1 MKSQLNRILT
11 IIFVILFFTLSK
23 SYSVEDL
30 SEFNDAI
37 SEAREEF
44 DKVSTAST
52 EQSKIIDEAFKE
64 IDKATAIAQEAIN
77 NDNTEDA
84 LKTLEFVERSL
95 ADVESIIPQEFSS
108 DMSKIDTSAISKEDM
123 DTVNELTAQMKSS
136 KAVKEKE
143 FKSNLIEINLK
154 GIDTVSISEKL
165 NELGVNTIQL
175 DIVLDKDKKIE
186 TWTKQDWANSY
197 TGSILSYDGK
207 EVVADK
213 AVNSRMAELEE
224 KFQKNAA
231 LIESKKNELSLLNSQ
246 LSPVSVELETLN
258 ERKSLLTAQ
267 YNLEIEK
274 LSTVDLTNLET
285 QKSIEISDK
294 LKGELDNI
302 ASEVSEVEKK
312 SASLKEDISKLNLEI
327 NVERNALNKISS
339 DIANSQKQLN
349 NTFAAVN
356 AKQSQLDSLLNN
368 DLSKTNQVLNQQ
380 LSQVTR
386 EKDFIEAKF
395 EKSID
400 KEVEAL
406 ERYYSALGDIES
418 EYFEEEMEFSL
429 REVGVILDADPR
441 KARAFDIERYG
452 TYAGLSQDAIQ
463 RGIDAV
469 NKDDWETQGDVFK
482 EIYTGLS
489 KSKEWVVDVP
499 TAAEFRVMMIE
510 EKAEQAA
517 ILASLNVETMNKDW
531 NEKLKE
537 EAKEFEP
544 LASLNTRMLQ
554 NGSYYKGSAEQ
565 ALFEAER
572 DKVLSGELGAKLN
585 DLTNEIN
592 QKQNQYNEIVEL
604 DKQRREKISK
614 EVAKINDQ
622 INSNNSLKT
631 EINSKY
637 SDVRSEY
644 YSSYNKAMA
653 DAYAAVY
660 GAGNTPGTTSGPSAA
675 FNALSPEA
683 RTAAFDKISSLRN
696 GSVAFMN
703 GRNLQGVKQDM
714 SAFTPEMNKAAGQ
727 IVNLDKQI
735 NDVTKTAESLY
746 AQKSDVYKNN
756 PEVMDFK
763 TTYELQGQ
771 IRTAQM
777 ESISVNGEINN
788 QVKESVISQVE
799 EAKTKYS
806 EIMSKE
812 NPEYTA
818 VKSKV
823 TSILKEVPTFAD
835 KAESLAGLDA
845 LSLRAQLADLS
856 AGTKTETAALAAA
869 RKAMSEMGKTTG
881 SQFMTGPYWEMSNVK
896 AAAIVRSK
904 KFDHVDDYAYI
915 NAYYKDP
922 LQLDTKDRK
931 EVEEGFREFLAK
943 DNPKLNALNEKTAN
957 LKTEIATN
965 NAQLSTIGAD
975 ISKIEK
981 EIGTIKS
988 SEKDLKNQIAS
999 LNKELTSKQS
1009 LIDKKTQSLSE
1020 LQNNLDPI
1028 NDKITELETQRNE
1041 LDTNIQ
1047 NEINAISQ
1055 NLEKSPTTK
1064 STEIDKLNADYKAQM
1079 ANLDEQIS
1087 NFENQAKDL
1096 NQTAKAINNEIKSYE
1111 VETPQIT
1118 QQIASLSEQY
1128 QYLDNV
1134 KANLA
1139 MATAKNIGIKVD
1151 EKVIKSLGKLDGK
1164 AIISIKGTQLV
1175 RVVDEKL
1182 LKDKAKDFIDPISS
1196 FSLNTKIY
1204 SAEALKPEVFVV
1216 EEVTQAYSKAKTTR
1230 EIAREN
1236 LAAVEAKSGASK
1248 EEIQAAEAAVAE
1260 AKYAEIA
1267 AGQAFVS
1274 NTGLA
1279 TAISQKQ
1286 TLENLK
1292 AIRNTPGMN
1301 KWDVRRTEA
1310 AIKAA
1315 EAQIAGQSYNYG
1327 NALSSI
1333 KNQETK
1339 WNAWRADLYRKDI
1352 EIAKAAGKTREAG
1365 LLQRDLERFQ
1375 TRLVDERKA
1384 FESVQTQQ
1392 SEYLQALS
1400 NVATK
1405 NAALT
1410 GVSFQEQ
1417 NRAMTQL
1424 ASKSLKGNDI
1434 AAARS
1439 AYQTKQAARSASP
1452 LATLSADVNALQAA
1466 GVSTEETAA
1475 YEAARSAKMEA
1486 RAAWDAAQKSGNK
1499 VAEVAAEAAFM
1510 AAREAE
1516 TVAGR
1521 AAAAAAVASSQ
1532 ARQAAAVVNE
1542 VAEAAATATEAAA
1555 AAQEVAAE
1563 VASVAQDA
1571 TRDAQQAAIDALW
1584 EVEAAANNTFDV
1596 FRATAAIRELQAEM
1610 HGNEFSYKGASS
1622 YEEAMKAIDK
1632 MEEEFN
1638 KGNKDAIVHGKDP
1651 NKIGPCGQPSC

>member
-1 MKSQLNRILT
+1 MKRQLNKILK
-11 IIFVILFFTLSK
+11 IAFIILFFSLSK

-30 SEFNDAI
+30 SEFTEAI
-37 SEAREEF
+37 SDAREGF
-44 DKVSTAST
+44 DKVSAAST
-52 EQSKIIDEAFKE
+52 DQSKIIDEAFKE

-77 NDNTEDA
+77 NNNTEDA
-84 LKTLEFVERSL
+84 IKTLEFVERSL
-95 ADVESIIPQEFSS
+95 TDVESIIPQEFGS
-108 DMSKIDTSAISKEDM
+108 DMSNIDISTLSKEDM

-154 GIDTVSISEKL
+154 GIDTASISEKL
-165 NELGVNTIQL
+165 NDLGVNTIQL

-274 LSTVDLTNLET
+274 LSAVNLTNVET

-294 LKGELDNI
+294 LKSELDNV

-312 SASLKEDISKLNLEI
+312 SASLKEDISKINLEI
-327 NVERNALNKISS
+327 NVERDALNKISS
-339 DIANSQKQLN
+339 DIANSQKELN
-349 NTFAAVN
+349 NTFAAIN

-406 ERYYSALGDIES
+406 ERYYSALGDVDS
-418 EYFEEEMEFSL
+418 EYFEDELEFSL

-469 NKDDWETQGDVFK
+469 NKDDWEMQGDVFK

-565 ALFEAER
+565 ALFQAER
-572 DKVLSGELGAKLN
+572 DKVLSGELGSKLN
-585 DLTNEIN
+585 ELTNEIN
-592 QKQNQYNEIVEL
+592 QKQTQYNEIVEL

-622 INSNNSLKT
+622 INSNNSLRT

-637 SDVRSEY
+637 SAVNKEFSAAYD
-644 YSSYNKAMA
+644 KAMKE
-653 DAYAAVY
+653 AYEVVY
-660 GAGNTPGTTSGPSAA
+660 GPRASPIGGGPTAA
-675 FNALSPEA
+675 FNALPPEVKS
-683 RTAAFDKISSLRN
+683 AAFDKISSLRN
-696 GSVAFMN
+696 GSTAFRV
-703 GRNLQGVKQDM
+703 GRGVTGVKQDM
-714 SAFTPEMNKAAGQ
+714 SAFTQEMKAAAEKTIELDTQ
-727 IVNLDKQI
+727 ISEAK
-735 NDVTKTAESLY
+735 KTAESLY
-746 AQKSDVYKNN
+746 SKRSDVYKNN
-756 PEVMDFK
+756 PEVIDFK

-777 ESISVNGEINN
+777 ESISVNGDINN
-788 QVKESVISQVE
+788 QVKESVLNQVE
-799 EAKTKYS
+799 EAKTKYN

-818 VKSKV
+818 VKNKV
-823 TSILKEVPTFAD
+823 TSILKDVPTFAD
-835 KAESLAGLDA
+835 KAESLAGLDPV
-845 LSLRAQLADLS
+845 SLRAQLADIS

-904 KFDHVDDYAYI
+904 KFEHVDDYAYI
-915 NAYYKDP
+915 NAYYEEP

-931 EVEEGFREFLAK
+931 EAEEGFKEFLAN

-988 SEKDLKNQIAS
+988 SEKDLKSQIAS

-1028 NDKITELETQRNE
+1028 NDKITELETQKSE

-1055 NLEKSPTTK
+1055 NLEKSPTAK
-1064 STEIDKLNADYKAQM
+1064 STEIDKLNTDYKSQM
-1079 ANLDEQIS
+1079 ASLDEQIS

-1096 NQTAKAINNEIKSYE
+1096 NQTAKAINDEIKSYE
-1111 VETPQIT
+1111 IETPQIT

-1151 EKVIKSLGKLDGK
+1151 EKAIKSLGKLDGK

-1182 LKDKAKDFIDPISS
+1182 LKDKAIDFIDPIS
-1196 FSLNTKIY
+1196 FSIFEI
-1204 SAEALKPEVFVV
+1204 SAP
-1216 EEVTQAYSKAKTTR
+1216 
-1230 EIAREN
+1230 I
-1236 LAAVEAKSGASK
+1236 
-1248 EEIQAAEAAVAE
+1248 
-1260 AKYAEIA
+1260 
-1267 AGQAFVS
+1267 
-1274 NTGLA
+1274 
-1279 TAISQKQ
+1279 
-1286 TLENLK
+1286 
-1292 AIRNTPGMN
+1292 
-1301 KWDVRRTEA
+1301 
-1310 AIKAA
+1310 
-1315 EAQIAGQSYNYG
+1315 
-1327 NALSSI
+1327 
-1333 KNQETK
+1333 
-1339 WNAWRADLYRKDI
+1339 
-1352 EIAKAAGKTREAG
+1352 
-1365 LLQRDLERFQ
+1365 
-1375 TRLVDERKA
+1375 VD
-1384 FESVQTQQ
+1384 
-1392 SEYLQALS
+1392 
-1400 NVATK
+1400 N
-1405 NAALT
+1405 
-1410 GVSFQEQ
+1410 
-1417 NRAMTQL
+1417 
-1424 ASKSLKGNDI
+1424 
-1434 AAARS
+1434 
-1439 AYQTKQAARSASP
+1439 
-1452 LATLSADVNALQAA
+1452 
-1466 GVSTEETAA
+1466 
-1475 YEAARSAKMEA
+1475 
-1486 RAAWDAAQKSGNK
+1486 
-1499 VAEVAAEAAFM
+1499 
-1510 AAREAE
+1510 
-1516 TVAGR
+1516 
-1521 AAAAAAVASSQ
+1521 
-1532 ARQAAAVVNE
+1532 
-1542 VAEAAATATEAAA
+1542 
-1555 AAQEVAAE
+1555 
-1563 VASVAQDA
+1563 
-1571 TRDAQQAAIDALW
+1571 
-1584 EVEAAANNTFDV
+1584 
-1596 FRATAAIRELQAEM
+1596 
-1610 HGNEFSYKGASS
+1610 
-1622 YEEAMKAIDK
+1622 
-1632 MEEEFN
+1632 
-1638 KGNKDAIVHGKDP
+1638 
-1651 NKIGPCGQPSC
+1651 